1 MVSQQA
7 TSNTISFIAAAGDSM
22 HRRRNAIGD
31 TMFALSQS
39 LGLTAVC
46 RFTLCLPSGLSLRLQ
61 KYGRFTEAETGR
73 YISDLVG
80 AFQELERKN
89 IIHRDIK
96 PSVNRPK
103 LRSTRSSGVGA
114 PSCSPRLCELTLL

>member
-1 MVSQQA
+1 MRIVLQRVLGVG
-7 TSNTISFIAAAGDSM
+7 AG
-22 HRRRNAIGD
+22 
-31 TMFALSQS
+31 
-39 LGLTAVC
+39 C
-46 RFTLCLPSGLSLRLQ
+46 LCRLQ

-96 PSVNRPK
+96 PSGKQREHALRMCDPRPAVDTCGPGDQA
-103 LRSTRSSGVGA
+103 RARV
-114 PSCSPRLCELTLL
+114 

>member
-1 MVSQQA
+1 MALALQFMPAHNSHHRCHALCVCSLLVA
-7 TSNTISFIAAAGDSM
+7 DS
-22 HRRRNAIGD
+22 
-31 TMFALSQS
+31 S
-39 LGLTAVC
+39 
-46 RFTLCLPSGLSLRLQ
+46 RLQ

-96 PSVNRPK
+96 PSVKQSQLAQTTGDDTAGGRMVVI
-103 LRSTRSSGVGA
+103 RARG
-114 PSCSPRLCELTLL
+114 